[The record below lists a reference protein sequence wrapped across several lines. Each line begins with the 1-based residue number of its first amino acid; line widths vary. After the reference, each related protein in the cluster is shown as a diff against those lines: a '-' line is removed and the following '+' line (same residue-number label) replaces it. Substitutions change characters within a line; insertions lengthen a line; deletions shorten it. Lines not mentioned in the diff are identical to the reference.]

1 MQMTK
6 DTSTYTIVF
15 PIAFPPQTIS
25 DVQEIPAL
33 QRPCLAGALNSIE
46 PIKKPQ
52 AHRTGDVKN
61 HLADFDF

>member
-6 DTSTYTIVF
+6 DTNAYTIVF
-15 PIAFPPQTIS
+15 PMRIPPS
-25 DVQEIPAL
+25 NLADVQEIPAL
-33 QRPCLAGALNSIE
+33 QRPRLAGALNSSK

-61 HLADFDF
+61 HLADFDL

>member
-15 PIAFPPQTIS
+15 PIAFPPQTLRTFKKP
-25 DVQEIPAL
+25 QPL

-52 AHRTGDVKN
+52 AHRTRDVKN
-61 HLADFDF
+61 HLADFDL

>member
-1 MQMTK
+1 MQTTK
-6 DTSTYTIVF
+6 DTSTYTIVI
-15 PIAFPPQTIS
+15 PIAFPPS
-25 DVQEIPAL
+25 DLANVQEIPAL

-61 HLADFDF
+61 HLADFDL